1 MGSRTTALVVAAGT
15 AVAAAVV
22 VGGGAN
28 GPGGPLGEEVA
39 APAGVLAQ
47 LAGAPDGSVLAAGL
61 VAPTDCDDLLA
72 GLQHLGAATGAGWT
86 AVDRLATQSPTA
98 AEDSGGGADPASGS
112 AAPVG
117 AGGTNVQEA
126 GVDEPDLVERV
137 GDLLVTGTGGVV
149 RVLDVDGPTP
159 VELGSLE
166 VAPWGDL
173 GLLAVGPE
181 RVVALGHADVG
192 VAASRAAGD
201 ARVLPGFQQRVTV
214 TLLDLGDPTAPRE
227 VSRLEVDGSLVQ
239 ARAVDGVLR
248 LATRSAPPVVDP
260 WAGGA
265 PVDDAELQQR
275 LDAGWAS
282 TTLEDWLP
290 TVTTVTPDGSST
302 SSALVP
308 CERVGVPTSFAG
320 LGTLTLST
328 LDATG
333 DALAIDDSEAVVAGG
348 EVLYATPDRVV
359 VATSAWGEPLPVPQP
374 LAQPDV
380 AADGLV
386 EVDPPVGTS
395 MPWPAPG
402 ATHTDLHVFDTD
414 GTLVTHVASG
424 RVDGRLVDQFALSI
438 HDGVLRTAT
447 TTGGWDGPTQSSVV
461 ALRVEGTGLVE
472 VGRVD
477 GLGPD
482 EDIQSVRFLGATGY
496 VVTFRRTD
504 PLYVVDLADPTAPRV
519 LGELKIEG
527 FSSYLHPLAGGRLLG
542 IGQDA
547 DPTTGVTRGLQVS
560 TFDVSAP
567 TAPTRDDVHVTPE
580 AWSEAEHDHH
590 ALLVGADGLVG
601 VPFEQWRPDGT
612 SRLGALLFRVGGD
625 GTLQELGALDVGQRW
640 EQRPRRVLVAGD
652 RLVTVADGGVTTWD
666 AAALVPTGS
675 AVFPVR

>member
-22 VGGGAN
+22 VGGGAS
-28 GPGGPLGEEVA
+28 GPGGPLGGDVA
-39 APAGVLAQ
+39 GPSGVLAQ

-61 VAPTDCDDLLA
+61 VTPTDCADLLG
-72 GLQHLGAATGAGWT
+72 GLQQLGAATGPGWGMSQ
-86 AVDRLATQSPTA
+86 RLDEQDA
-98 AEDSGGGADPASGS
+98 AAQEGVASADAASGS

-149 RVLDVDGPTP
+149 RVLDVAGSVP

-173 GLLAVGPE
+173 GLLAVGPG

-192 VAASRAAGD
+192 VPASRGTDD
-201 ARVLPGFQQRVTV
+201 ARIVPGFQQRVTV
-214 TLLDLGDPTAPRE
+214 TLVDLTDPTAPRRA
-227 VSRLEVDGSLVQ
+227 SRLEVDGSLVQ

-248 LATRSAPPVVDP
+248 LATRSTPPMVDV
-260 WAGGA
+260 WAGGEPA
-265 PVDDAELQQR
+265 DDAELQQR
-275 LDAGWAS
+275 LDEGWAS
-282 TTLEDWLP
+282 TTLQDWLP
-290 TVTTVTPDGSST
+290 SVTTVAPDGSRTST
-302 SSALVP
+302 ALVP

-320 LGTLTLST
+320 LGVLTLST
-328 LDATG
+328 LDANG
-333 DALAIDDSEAVVAGG
+333 DGLAVADSEAVVAGG

-359 VATSAWGEPLPVPQP
+359 VATSAWGDPLPVPQP
-374 LAQPDV
+374 LAQQDV
-380 AADGLV
+380 ATDAAIA
-386 EVDPPVGTS
+386 VDPAVGTS
-395 MPWPAPG
+395 MPWPGPG

-414 GTLVTHVASG
+414 RTLVTHVASG
-424 RVDGRLVDQFALSI
+424 RVEGRLVDQFALSI

-461 ALRVEGTGLVE
+461 ALRVEGTELVE

-482 EDIQSVRFLGATGY
+482 EDIQSVRFLGDTAY

-504 PLYVVDLADPTAPRV
+504 PLYVVDLAAPTTPRV

-527 FSSYLHPLAGGRLLG
+527 FSSYLHPLAGDRLLG
-542 IGQDA
+542 VGQDA
-547 DPTTGVTRGLQVS
+547 DPATGVTRGLQVS
-560 TFDVSAP
+560 TFDVSEP
-567 TAPTRDDVHVTPE
+567 TAPTRDAVQVTPE

-590 ALLVGADGLVG
+590 ALLVTSDGLVAL
-601 VPFEQWRPDGT
+601 PFEQWRPDGT
-612 SRLGALLFRVGGD
+612 QRFGALLYRVAGD
-625 GTLQELGALDVGQRW
+625 GTLQELGALEVGPRW
-640 EQRPRRVLVAGD
+640 EQRPRRVLLAGD
-652 RLVTVADGGVTTWD
+652 RLVTVADGGVTAWD
-666 AAALVPTGS
+666 AATLLPTGT
-675 AVFPVR
+675 AAFPVR